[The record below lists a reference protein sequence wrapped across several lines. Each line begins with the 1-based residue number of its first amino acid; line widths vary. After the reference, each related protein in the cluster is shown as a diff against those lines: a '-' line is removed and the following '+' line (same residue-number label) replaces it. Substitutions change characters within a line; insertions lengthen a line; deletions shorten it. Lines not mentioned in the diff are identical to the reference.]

1 MKGTSMAEKILTQ
14 NRLKELLE
22 YNPETGL
29 FVRKKTTAPNA
40 QAGNVAGCLNKHI
53 GYRSISIDGKEY
65 YCHRLAF
72 LYMTGN
78 FPEKQVDHINR
89 IKDDNRW
96 TNLRK
101 VTSGENLQN
110 TSLRKSNKSG
120 AKGVFWY
127 AQRNKWIAYIRF
139 NNKRYS
145 LGYYINFE
153 DAVTARKQAEDKYFT
168 HHKG

>member
-1 MKGTSMAEKILTQ
+1 MAEKILTQ
-14 NRLKELLE
+14 YRLKELLE

-40 QAGNVAGCLNKHI
+40 KVGNVAGCLKKHI
-53 GYRSISIDGKEY
+53 GYKSISIDGKEY

-101 VTSGENLQN
+101 ATSGENLQN
-110 TSLRKSNKSG
+110 TSLRESNKSG

-127 AQRNKWIAYIRF
+127 AQKNKWIAYIRF

-145 LGYYINFE
+145 LGYHVNFE
-153 DAVTARKQAEDKYFT
+153 DAVIARKQAEDKYFT

>member
-29 FVRKKTTAPNA
+29 FIRKKTTASNA
-40 QAGNVAGCLNKHI
+40 QVGNIAGFLNKHT
-53 GYRSISIDGKEY
+53 GYKSIHIDGKEY

-72 LYMTGN
+72 LYMNG
-78 FPEKQVDHINR
+78 FLPEKQVDHINR

-96 TNLRK
+96 INLRNA
-101 VTSGENLQN
+101 TSTENLQN

-120 AKGVFWY
+120 EKGVF
-127 AQRNKWIAYIRF
+127 
-139 NNKRYS
+139 
-145 LGYYINFE
+145 
-153 DAVTARKQAEDKYFT
+153 
-168 HHKG
+168 

>member
-1 MKGTSMAEKILTQ
+1 MAEKILTQ
-14 NRLKELLE
+14 IRLKEILE
-22 YNPETGL
+22 YNPETG
-29 FVRKKTTAPNA
+29 FFIRKKTTSSNA
-40 QAGNVAGCLNKHI
+40 QAGNVAGRINKHI
-53 GYRSISIDGKEY
+53 GYRLISIDGKDY

-78 FPEKQVDHINR
+78 FPENQVDHINR
-89 IKDDNRW
+89 IRDDNRW
-96 TNLRK
+96 ANLRK

-127 AQRNKWIAYIRF
+127 VKRNKWLAHIRF

-145 LGYYINFE
+145 LGYYVNFD